1 MGQIFDNSKIRDNN
15 RDHREWREF
24 FMFFCPYVFF
34 KTAKKRDFFVLMSLC
49 SYVLTTANGASGG
62 ATKPHP

>member
-1 MGQIFDNSKIRDNN
+1 MWQNKFDNSKIRDYN
-15 RDHREWREF
+15 RDNREETRI
-24 FMFFCPYVFF
+24 FCPYV
-34 KTAKKRDFFVLMSLC
+34 LI